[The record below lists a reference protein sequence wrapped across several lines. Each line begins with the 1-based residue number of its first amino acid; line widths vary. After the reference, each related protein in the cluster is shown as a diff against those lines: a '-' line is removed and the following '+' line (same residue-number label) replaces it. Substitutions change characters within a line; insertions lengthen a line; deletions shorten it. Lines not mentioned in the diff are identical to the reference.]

1 MSFEVS
7 NQFGCLCFFS
17 FLPLISVRFRYAY
30 FDLNLLCLS
39 LKMVLGLWKYLFVSL
54 GCDLRVETIIIAKK
68 KMDFLS
74 VGLDL
79 EF

>member
-1 MSFEVS
+1 
-7 NQFGCLCFFS
+7 
-17 FLPLISVRFRYAY
+17 
-30 FDLNLLCLS
+30 
-39 LKMVLGLWKYLFVSL
+39 MVLSLWKYLFVSL

-68 KMDFLS
+68 NMDFLS